1 MKKLRR
7 NNKGFT
13 LIELLAVIV
22 ILAILMTLA
31 ITSMSGYIT
40 DSKKNTFVSTANQYL
55 NSVRYSLLNGDYEA
69 PATGGCTV
77 VSMSKVDTENNNTNS
92 TFGAAYDWTKSYV
105 VIANNG
111 GQYEYYMQMIDAK
124 NNGFELMPEQQLD
137 KDDIDEGTARSSA
150 LVSEWKPGGTAP
162 NAASGFCTSVTAVYP
177 NS

>member
-31 ITSMSGYIT
+31 ITSMSGYII
-40 DSKKNTFVSTANQYL
+40 DSKKNTFVSAANQYL

-77 VSMSKVDTENNNTNS
+77 VSMSEVDTENNNNKS
-92 TFGAAYDWTKSYV
+92 TFSSTYDWNNSYV
-105 VIANNG
+105 VIVNNSG
-111 GQYEYYMQMIDAK
+111 TYEYYMQMIDSSK
-124 NNGFELMPEQQLD
+124 NGFELMAEQSLD
-137 KDDIDEGTARSSA
+137 KDDIDEGTASSTADISDWRSG
-150 LVSEWKPGGTAP
+150 VPTGI
-162 NAASGFCTSVTAVYP
+162 NFCTSVTAVYP